1 MTSKRFPKIS
11 KTAPI
16 TIDIFKYLVTSIS
29 LGIVWDKINSNPKRP
44 KNMMSFPFDDPIKNK
59 WVIGLMMGFSKSVA
73 KITPPSNMNI
83 NPTKIVLLSFINNN
97 LIFMI

>member
-1 MTSKRFPKIS
+1 
-11 KTAPI
+11 
-16 TIDIFKYLVTSIS
+16 
-29 LGIVWDKINSNPKRP
+29 
-44 KNMMSFPFDDPIKNK
+44 
-59 WVIGLMMGFSKSVA
+59 MMGFSKSVA